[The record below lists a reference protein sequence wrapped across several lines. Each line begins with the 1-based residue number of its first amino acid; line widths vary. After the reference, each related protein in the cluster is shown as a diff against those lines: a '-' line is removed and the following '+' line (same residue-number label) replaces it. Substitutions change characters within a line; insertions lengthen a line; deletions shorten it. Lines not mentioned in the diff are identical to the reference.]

1 MSNPFSTALKGSQ
14 QRQVRHEQSAEK
26 RVVLNT
32 HQPEDIIRRLKIAG
46 IDKKLSLR
54 DMVQQALE
62 EWLEK
67 NGGSA

>member
-1 MSNPFSTALKGSQ
+1 MSNPFSKALKGSQ
-14 QRQVRHEQSAEK
+14 QRKADVENTTEK

-62 EWLEK
+62 DWLEK
-67 NGGSA
+67 NGGPA